1 MISVKSA
8 EFVTS
13 AVRRSQ
19 YPQDGYPEVAFAGRS
34 NVGKSSLINRLVN
47 RKGLVKT
54 SSTPGRTQLIN
65 FFLVND
71 SFSLVDLPGYGYAKV
86 PARVRAA
93 WGPMVRTYLETRK
106 NLRGVV
112 LLQDLRRRPKD
123 MDLDFLAWLRENEL
137 PCILVATKADKVK
150 QSVKLKTEKSLIS
163 ALPAEAPRPI
173 LFSAVTGRGKEEIWN
188 AVSALLSA

>member
-1 MISVKSA
+1 MGIKGA

-13 AVRRSQ
+13 AVKPSQ
-19 YPQDGYPEVAFAGRS
+19 YPPEEHPEIAFAGRS
-34 NVGKSSLINRLVN
+34 NVGKSSLINKLVN

-65 FFLVND
+65 FFLINN
-71 SFSLVDLPGYGYAKV
+71 SLSLVDLPGYGYAKV
-86 PARVRAA
+86 PAAVRAA

-106 NLRGVV
+106 SLKGVV

-123 MDLDFLAWLRENEL
+123 MDLDFLDWLEENGL

-150 QSVKLKTEKSLIS
+150 QSVQAKTLKSLLS
-163 ALPAEAPRPI
+163 ALPPEAPRPI
-173 LFSAVTGRGKEEIWN
+173 LFSALTGRGREELW
-188 AVSALLSA
+188 AALSRLLAA